1 MRTKPSI
8 LSKMSKS
15 FKRDE
20 AELLLMV
27 LKTLE
32 ETGSLRLTAK
42 IISEK
47 TGFKISHS
55 SIASYVKRQ
64 KAK

>member
-20 AELLLMV
+20 AELLLKIV
-27 LKTLE
+27 KTLE

-55 SIASYVKRQ
+55 SIASYAKRQ